1 MSVIEGVGP
10 TGHQMPG
17 FPPFRNHYKCEKWTQ
32 TLEETA
38 QYGAKTSSLML
49 LDGVEQFLTQHV

>member
-1 MSVIEGVGP
+1 VGP

-17 FPPFRNHYKCEKWTQ
+17 FPPFKNHYKCEKWTQ

-49 LDGVEQFLTQHV
+49 RDGVEQFLTQHV